1 MSHTSQENGPDILN
15 EDLSSRTIQ
24 SCLLPRKDKIR
35 RISWLEIPQDLGL
48 WRRSACHTFSE
59 LVIHCRSFLYVGSP
73 LGLELVSVTICFLFD
88 TLTDF
93 PPSTKQKSMAV
104 CWVCFFSLKDT
115 VFLFHSLGKIFK
127 CIWKIF
133 QKMLQIVA
141 LWATIQIM
149 SYHWQDI
156 NPEMYKISVF
166 FLLTQQFFYITTLN
180 VLESL
185 LPKLWLIFCCHQKKI
200 QKICYFWCFNV
211 YDSGNKH
218 DN

>member
-1 MSHTSQENGPDILN
+1 MPYFFRTNYSLQA
-15 EDLSSRTIQ
+15 LS
-24 SCLLPRKDKIR
+24 L
-35 RISWLEIPQDLGL
+35 
-48 WRRSACHTFSE
+48 
-59 LVIHCRSFLYVGSP
+59 CR
-73 LGLELVSVTICFLFD
+73 
-88 TLTDF
+88 F
-93 PPSTKQKSMAV
+93 PPGAWTCVGDHLFLIWYSHRFPSINKTNIHGSLLSL
-104 CWVCFFSLKDT
+104 FFSLKDT